1 MKNAF
6 RHTGVLFMVAVIGLA
21 VIGAGYALWFQVL
34 TLNATVSTGDLDVQW
49 SSHGAVKEYSLN
61 TGETFI
67 HGPNDPTPADP
78 GFIAAK
84 AVQTCSQDIPASGN
98 GHVLN
103 IADANL
109 YPYAGCVHHID
120 IHSTGTT
127 PVHIDT
133 SSLDLSGLR
142 CQAPAGTTCNALT
155 DLHVAVSA
163 CVKAGDSST
172 VGGGPNQ
179 PFATV
184 TPPATPNANIWQLH
198 QSNRINCDIEI
209 WANQSA
215 PEHATYTGSIKLL
228 ACQWNE
234 DQNCTFANTGG
245 RDNNETPLPPTSTPV
260 PPTSTPVPPTS
271 TPVPPTSTP
280 VPPTA
285 IPTV

>member
-34 TLNATVSTGDLDVQW
+34 TLNATVTTGDLDVQW
-49 SSHGAVKEYSLN
+49 SDHGAVEEYSLD
-61 TGETFI
+61 TGTTFV
-67 HGPNDPTPADP
+67 HGPNTSTDPPTPADP
-78 GFIAAK
+78 GFNPDK
-84 AVQTCSQDIPASGN
+84 AVQTCSQDIPANGN

-103 IADANL
+103 ITDLNL

-120 IHSTGTT
+120 IHSVGTT

-133 SSLDLSGLR
+133 SLLDLSGL
-142 CQAPAGTTCNALT
+142 TCTPPIGGACDPKT
-155 DLHVAVSA
+155 DLHIVVSDCVVAP
-163 CVKAGDSST
+163 DSSN

-179 PFATV
+179 PFINGD
-184 TPPATPNANIWQLH
+184 PPNPNIWQLH

-215 PEHATYTGSIKLL
+215 PELATYSGSIKLL

-234 DQNCTFANTGG
+234 DAACSFANTGG
-245 RDNNETPLPPTSTPV
+245 RDNNETPTAT
-260 PPTSTPVPPTS
+260 
-271 TPVPPTSTP
+271 
-280 VPPTA
+280 PTA
-285 IPTV
+285 TPTPLPVSPI